1 MSVSFPANKR
11 VHKQEKTVQ
20 KLKHLTTSLLRC
32 SNNVHCCRYSSS
44 DHCLDYRSIYCKQ
57 L

>member
-20 KLKHLTTSLLRC
+20 KLKQSH
-32 SNNVHCCRYSSS
+32 NV
-44 DHCLDYRSIYCKQ
+44 LVALQ
-57 L
+57 